1 MEADFQDFLALC
13 SLCCWT
19 LRISSNAPTSSI
31 NPGVE
36 AMRDKPSSLVEPDFQ
51 NFWLCAR
58 CCGVSKCYRLYLFP
72 PIASTSSINPGV
84 EAMVLCGAGF
94 STLSSLERIVLF
106 GNVTDSM
113 DAEFIP
119 RVGSMR
125 QMPSKVTRGG
135 LSTFSGFG
143 GDILKMS
150 ERNLSMC
157 L

>member
-1 MEADFQDFLALC
+1 MLQA
-13 SLCCWT
+13 
-19 LRISSNAPTSSI
+19 
-31 NPGVE
+31 
-36 AMRDKPSSLVEPDFQ
+36 
-51 NFWLCAR
+51 
-58 CCGVSKCYRLYLFP
+58 LYLFP

-84 EAMVLCGAGF
+84 EAMVEVPPKLCGAGF